1 MRPRAAP
8 IFALCLN
15 AAVAGSLALH
25 RAVHPVLLP
34 WDEGNPD
41 EAVDAALAELARAG
55 HLQTG
60 DTVVVVSSHEA
71 LEEIADSVQMRRV
84 G

>member
-1 MRPRAAP
+1 MTSKSP

-25 RAVHPVLLP
+25 RAVHPVLLL

-41 EAVDAALAELARAG
+41 EAVAAALAELSRAG

>member
-1 MRPRAAP
+1 MPV
-8 IFALCLN
+8 
-15 AAVAGSLALH
+15 VAGSRALH
-25 RAVHPVLLP
+25 RAVHPVVLP

-41 EAVDAALAELARAG
+41 KAVDVALQELARAG

-60 DTVVVVSSHEA
+60 DTVVVVSSREA